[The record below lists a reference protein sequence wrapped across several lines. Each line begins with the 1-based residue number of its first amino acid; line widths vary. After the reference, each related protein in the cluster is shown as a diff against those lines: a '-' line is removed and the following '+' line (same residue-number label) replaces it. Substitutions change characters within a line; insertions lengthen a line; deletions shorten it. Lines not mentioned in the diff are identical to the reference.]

1 MKHSLSALLGAAAL
15 LAVTAPVLAC
25 PAGGC
30 SPAAPATPAGAEAAA
45 APPHGKTV
53 GRRHAP
59 PRIIFGETE
68 ETDFQFR
75 ERRPLRRSA
84 ASTRQAYFGSGELY
98 SSTLTRLQAHMQS
111 IRTRAQLE
119 RLALTPAQEAAKE
132 EMAPALVRAL
142 SLSRQAREAAAD

>member
-1 MKHSLSALLGAAAL
+1 VKHSLSALLGAAAL
-15 LAVTAPVLAC
+15 LAVTAPALAC
-25 PAGGC
+25 TAGGC
-30 SPAAPATPAGAEAAA
+30 PLAGAAATAPQDGKAAA
-45 APPHGKTV
+45 
-53 GRRHAP
+53 RRRAP

-98 SSTLTRLQAHMQS
+98 SSTLTHLQAQMQAVKA
-111 IRTRAQLE
+111 RAQLE
-119 RLALTPAQEAAKE
+119 RLELTPAQEAAKE

-142 SLSRQAREAAAD
+142 SLSKQARETAAD

>member
-1 MKHSLSALLGAAAL
+1 LVKHSLFALLGAAAL
-15 LAVTAPVLAC
+15 LAATAPALAC

-30 SPAAPATPAGAEAAA
+30 SPATPAGAEAAA
-45 APPHGKTV
+45 PHGKTV

-75 ERRPLRRSA
+75 EFRPLRRSA

-98 SSTLTRLQAHMQS
+98 GSTLTRLQAQMQA
-111 IRTRAQLE
+111 IRTRAQLDG
-119 RLALTPAQEAAKE
+119 LALTPAQEAAKG
-132 EMAPALVRAL
+132 EMAPALARAL
-142 SLSRQAREAAAD
+142 SLSKQAREQAAD

>member
-1 MKHSLSALLGAAAL
+1 VKHSLLALLGAAAL
-15 LAVTAPVLAC
+15 LAATAPALAC

-30 SPAAPATPAGAEAAA
+30 PPAAPATPAGAEAAA
-45 APPHGKTV
+45 APHGKAAA
-53 GRRHAP
+53 RRRAP

-98 SSTLTRLQAHMQS
+98 SSTLSRLQAQMQA
-111 IRTRAQLE
+111 IKARAQLE

-132 EMAPALVRAL
+132 EMAPALMRAL
-142 SLSRQAREAAAD
+142 SLSKQARETAAN

>member
-1 MKHSLSALLGAAAL
+1 VKHSLSALLGAAAL
-15 LAVTAPVLAC
+15 LAATAPALAC
-25 PAGGC
+25 TASGC
-30 SPAAPATPAGAEAAA
+30 PPAAPATLAGAEATAPQDGKAA
-45 APPHGKTV
+45 A
-53 GRRHAP
+53 RRRAP

-98 SSTLTRLQAHMQS
+98 SSTLNRLQAQMQAVKA
-111 IRTRAQLE
+111 RAQLE
-119 RLALTPAQEAAKE
+119 RLELTPAQEAAKE

-142 SLSRQAREAAAD
+142 SLSKQARETAAD